1 MRKPYLDNIKW
12 VTVVLV
18 VLYHVVYMYNGVE
31 TFGVVGPFQPVQVQD
46 AYQYIVYPWFMLLL
60 FVVSGMCAR
69 YSLEHQSVRTFIRAR
84 TRKYLVPSTL
94 GLLAVG
100 WVLGYYNMQLAGA
113 FEPLQSVPKAVL
125 WVIMALSGCGPLWY
139 IQMLWVFSVL
149 LVLFR
154 KLEKDRLYHACA
166 KTPVWLLAAFALPIW
181 GAAQVLNAD
190 IVVYRFGIYGLGFL
204 LGYLAFSH
212 EEVMDRLAKHW
223 RLFTAAAVVCG
234 AVFTGLFWGKPY
246 AEHVVLDTFLCNLY
260 AWLGTLGVLAF
271 MRRWGNVQN
280 QFTDFMRRKS
290 WGLYLF
296 HYLPLA
302 ACAYYLAKYAPGTPP
317 VLCYL
322 AVAAAAFGGAFV
334 LYEIA
339 SRIPLIRWL
348 TCGIGGNNH
357 VGR

>member
-12 VTVVLV
+12 ITVVLV

-31 TFGVVGPFQPVQVQD
+31 TFGVVGPFQPVQIQD

-69 YSLEHQSVRTFIRAR
+69 YSLEHQSVRAFIRVR

-94 GLLAVG
+94 GLLVVG

-149 LVLFR
+149 LVVFR
-154 KLEKDRLYHACA
+154 KLEKDWLYHACA

-181 GAAQVLNAD
+181 GAAQVLNTN

-204 LGYLAFSH
+204 LGYLVFSH
-212 EEVMDRLAKHW
+212 GEVMDRLAEHW

-234 AVFTGLFWGKPY
+234 G
-246 AEHVVLDTFLCNLY
+246 
-260 AWLGTLGVLAF
+260 GV
-271 MRRWGNVQN
+271 
-280 QFTDFMRRKS
+280 
-290 WGLYLF
+290 
-296 HYLPLA
+296 
-302 ACAYYLAKYAPGTPP
+302 
-317 VLCYL
+317 YL
-322 AVAAAAFGGAFV
+322 AVLGQTLCGTCGAGYFPLQPVRLAGHAGGAGFYETVGERPEQAHGVYATQILGTVPLPLPDAGGLCLLPGQICAGHTAGALLPGRSRCRIWRGICFV
-334 LYEIA
+334 
-339 SRIPLIRWL
+339 
-348 TCGIGGNNH
+348 
-357 VGR
+357 